1 MYFRTLK
8 KSQTMSRGKST
19 CKVLKEVRRKV
30 ADANGILLEE
40 RECTH
45 QGDCAGTCPYCEAEV
60 RYLERELSKRKS
72 LGKAVAVAGIA
83 LSAVTMAGC
92 ATSEPVTSD
101 SANMPSKTSGR
112 HVTDALTTM
121 GAVTVD
127 NNGNPKAK
135 KSDKQRKRQSE
146 TANTCDTYR
155 IMGIVPMIDTLPR
168 VDTVTNVNQS
178 DVILPSDTDKIEFTT
193 GLVPKYNNVKVSEV
207 EGYESI
213 PGFTPAVFTQGGFE
227 EWLSG
232 QLQGFQSYMQESR
245 LDSVEIGFRVEENGS
260 VSKVSVLNMPEVY
273 KPKDEEFRAK
283 VIALI
288 SATEWKPA
296 TISGVKPVPSVV
308 TVRLQDLR

>member
-1 MYFRTLK
+1 
-8 KSQTMSRGKST
+8 MSRGKST
-19 CKVLKEVRRKV
+19 CKVLKEVRRKI
-30 ADANGILLEE
+30 ADANSIPLEE

-92 ATSEPVTSD
+92 ATSKPETSD
-101 SANMPSKTSGR
+101 SANDPGKTSGR
-112 HVTDALTTM
+112 PVTDEPIPM
-121 GAVTVD
+121 GIVTAD
-127 NNGNPKAK
+127 NNGKPKAI
-135 KSDKQRKRQSE
+135 KSDKKGKRKSE
-146 TANTCDTYR
+146 TANTCDTYQ
-155 IMGIVPMIDTLPR
+155 IMGIVPMIDTLRR
-168 VDTVTNVNQS
+168 VDTVTNENQS
-178 DVILPSDTDKIEFTT
+178 DVILPSETDTVIIEEFTT
-193 GLVPKYNNVKVSEV
+193 GLVPRYNKVKVSDV

-213 PGFTPAVFTQGGFE
+213 PGFTPAVFTQGGLE

-232 QLQGFQSYMQESR
+232 QLQEFQSYMQESQ
-245 LDSVEIGFRVEENGS
+245 LDSVEITFLVEEDGFISN
-260 VSKVSVLNMPEVY
+260 VRVLNMPKIN

-296 TISGVKPVPSVV
+296 TISGVNPVSSVI
-308 TVRLQDLR
+308 TVRLRDLR

>member
-1 MYFRTLK
+1 
-8 KSQTMSRGKST
+8 MSRGKST
-19 CKVLKEVRRKV
+19 CKVLKEVRRKI
-30 ADANGILLEE
+30 ADANDIPLQE

-45 QGDCAGTCPYCEAEV
+45 TGDCAGTCPYCESEV
-60 RYLERELSKRKS
+60 RYLEHELSKRKS

-83 LSAVTMAGC
+83 LSAVTMSGC
-92 ATSEPVTSD
+92 ATSEPVSSD

-121 GAVTVD
+121 GGVTVD
-127 NNGNPKAK
+127 NNGKPKAK
-135 KSDKQRKRQSE
+135 KSDKKRKRKQE

-168 VDTVTNVNQS
+168 VDTVTNESQS
-178 DVILPSDTDKIEFTT
+178 DAILPSDTDKIETTT
-193 GLVPKYNNVKVSEV
+193 GLVPRYNSVKVSDV
-207 EGYESI
+207 EEYESI

-232 QLQGFQSYMQESR
+232 QLQGFRSYMQESR
-245 LDSVEIGFRVEENGS
+245 LDSVEIVIRVKEDGS
-260 VSKVSVLNMPEVY
+260 VSKVSVLNMPEGN

-296 TISGVKPVPSVV
+296 TLSGVKPVPSVV
-308 TVRLQDLR
+308 TVRLRDLR